1 MNRRK
6 LGAALLG
13 SLLLGSLL
21 PSSMADSLWK
31 RRSPRRCYLVDDS
44 RAKRPGDLLT
54 IIVSEATTVSNREG
68 KGLSKETSANG
79 VFNLAAAS
87 GGGFGVS
94 AADASLDFSKS
105 TGRTFDGAANYQ
117 NSQRFTDRVTVTV
130 TGLTSQGDLIVEGT
144 RNIQIAGEFR
154 TLHVAGIV
162 RAIDIGPDNQVS
174 SQLVANMSAV
184 YESRGPERAFTRQGW
199 LGRGMNKIWP
209 F

>member
-1 MNRRK
+1 MDRRK
-6 LGAALLG
+6 ICAALFSG
-13 SLLLGSLL
+13 ILLQLSATGAL
-21 PSSMADSLWK
+21 ADSLWK
-31 RRSPRRCYLVDDS
+31 RRNPRRAFLVDDS
-44 RAKRPGDLLT
+44 RARRPGDLLT
-54 IIVSEATTVSNREG
+54 IIISESTTVSNREG

-79 VFNLAAAS
+79 VFDITAAS

-94 AADASLDFSKS
+94 GANANLDFSKS

-130 TGLTSQGDLIVEGT
+130 TGVTSEGNLIVEGT

-154 TLHVAGIV
+154 TLHVSGVV
-162 RAIDIGPDNQVS
+162 RSIDIGPDNQVS
-174 SQLVANMSAV
+174 SQLVGNMSAV
-184 YESRGPERAFTRQGW
+184 YEGKGPERQFTRQGW